1 MEAEEGSK
9 VGEGGIEERILGAIR
24 ARVRDFK
31 EQADSITL
39 ENVRRTIEKDLGM
52 GAFTLDVHKRFIKQ
66 SLEKCFD
73 VAEEEAISKDS
84 EENLSIEPGNQKLL
98 TKSDGNSQ
106 TEEENDSAS
115 TDDKKVEEIS
125 TVSNGTD
132 GHGTDEPPRTKIK
145 IGLSEATIKT
155 AIKKRA
161 SYLRANSE
169 KLSLIGVRRLLEEDL
184 KLEKNTL
191 DPYKKFIS
199 RQLDGVLE
207 PPATVKPVT
216 VGKKRSEKG
225 TPSPRIKRSKRAS
238 RSEDLEDLSGS
249 DTYRSE
255 DEEIDDR
262 KEKSKRRSSQN
273 VRRAAI
279 QKKQKKSPGLRKAS
293 AAGRQINGEP
303 TVEKSSDTED
313 GNDSLKDAELHPSD
327 EETVKHKKET
337 PTRTSGKKVEHLK
350 AIIKSCGIGVPPSV
364 YKRVKQA
371 PENKRESYLIKE
383 LEDILRK
390 ESLSTNPSEKEIK
403 AVRKKKERAK
413 ELEGI
418 DLSNIVSS
426 TRRRSTSSFAIPPK
440 PELPAESD
448 EDDEEE
454 NEEGDEEEGDEDEE
468 DEVSDEEN
476 NDNGDEESD

>member
-9 VGEGGIEERILGAIR
+9 VGEGGSRRGYSAIR

-262 KEKSKRRSSQN
+262 KEKSKRRSSRMSGELQL
-273 VRRAAI
+273 
-279 QKKQKKSPGLRKAS
+279 QKSRKNLQ
-293 AAGRQINGEP
+293 GYNQLW
-303 TVEKSSDTED
+303 EKSSDTED

-448 EDDEEE
+448 EDEEEE